1 MKSGMKLLSALIL
14 KSEYLFIYIYVS
26 LCVSVS
32 NSVSYRT
39 LLATAAI
46 DEACGAQP
54 CDLDN
59 IKF

>member
-1 MKSGMKLLSALIL
+1 MKSAMKLISALIF
-14 KSEYLFIYIYVS
+14 KSEYLFIYICVS
-26 LCVSVS
+26 ICVSVS
-32 NSVSYRT
+32 KSMSYRT

-54 CDLDN
+54 CELDN